1 MINFMKKHKI
11 NKKYKN
17 KQLETSQEEVKQPE
31 FIPSDDVMKL
41 SKKFIKKYKKALE
54 ALKDS

>member
-1 MINFMKKHKI
+1 MKKHKI

-17 KQLETSQEEVKQPE
+17 KQLETSQGEVKQPE

-41 SKKFIKKYKKALE
+41 SKKFIKKYKKAIK